1 MDEFIK
7 WSSYGAAGVAAYVV
21 AHLIKPIITASIHRN
36 KAESTIYE
44 NAKDMIDFTN
54 RQYAELQQ
62 RFAELE
68 QQLMQVE
75 KELQQERTA
84 RKELQRELNK
94 LKGESHGA

>member
-7 WSSYGAAGVAAYVV
+7 WAGYGSLGIAGYIAL
-21 AHLIKPIITASIHRN
+21 HLIKPIITASIHRN

-62 RFAELE
+62 RFAQLE
-68 QQLMQVE
+68 IQLRQVE
-75 KELQQERTA
+75 KELQQERAA

-94 LKGESHGA
+94 LKGESNGA